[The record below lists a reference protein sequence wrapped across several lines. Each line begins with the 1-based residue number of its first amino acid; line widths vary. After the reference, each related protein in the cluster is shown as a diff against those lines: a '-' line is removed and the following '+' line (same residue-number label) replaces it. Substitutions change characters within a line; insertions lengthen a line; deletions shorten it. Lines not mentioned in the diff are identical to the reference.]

1 MSFPILQP
9 INEMFA
15 DLYKENQFAE
25 KFMDMNTRISGMK
38 TKVKP
43 IQEETCG
50 ICFSCGANSKPYV
63 SIKSATLW
71 RKLHNKVCVGKRA

>member
-9 INEMFA
+9 INEMFN

-25 KFMDMNTRISGMK
+25 KFMDMNSRISGMK
-38 TKVKP
+38 TKTKP
-43 IQEETCG
+43 IQGETCG
-50 ICFSCGANSKPYV
+50 ICFACGANSKPYT
-63 SIKSATLW
+63 SKKSATMW